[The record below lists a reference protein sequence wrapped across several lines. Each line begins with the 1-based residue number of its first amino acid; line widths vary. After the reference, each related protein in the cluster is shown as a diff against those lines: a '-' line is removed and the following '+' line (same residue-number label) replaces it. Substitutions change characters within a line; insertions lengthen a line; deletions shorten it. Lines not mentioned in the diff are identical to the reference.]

1 MNLRNT
7 LLNQPI
13 QEKYQESQL
22 EDSDSYPSQ
31 LINSALLISVIIP
44 VYNEENSIKDVIER
58 IPNHPNHPNHL
69 NYEIILVDDGS
80 TDKSVL
86 KIKEI
91 EKNNIILLQHQ
102 KNLGYGAA
110 LVTGFKK
117 ATGNI
122 IVTLDSDGQH
132 KPEEIEKML
141 KPILQDKA
149 DLVIGSR
156 HLGDCD
162 YKIPLCTRIGEYC
175 VNICILT
182 LFRQRVVN
190 NQSGYRCFRKETL
203 KLLNNNLF
211 VGMGFTTEFLL
222 ECALNNLKIL
232 EIPISLNSREHGTSY
247 VNLVNLFK
255 SILNCIAIYFLR
267 RSKLKINTSLVK
279 ISINTILK
287 LLYRIKNPCQ

>member
-1 MNLRNT
+1 MSLNLRKTHRNST
-7 LLNQPI
+7 I
-13 QEKYQESQL
+13 QEKYQESPL
-22 EDSDSYPSQ
+22 EASDSDPSQ
-31 LINSALLISVIIP
+31 LKTSDLLISVIIP

-58 IPNHPNHPNHL
+58 IPNHL

-91 EKNNIILLQHQ
+91 EKDNIILLQHQ

-110 LVTGFKK
+110 LITGFKK

-132 KPEEIEKML
+132 KPEEIKKML

-156 HLGDCD
+156 YLGDYD

-175 VNICILT
+175 VKICILT
-182 LFRQRVVN
+182 LFRQRVMN

-232 EIPISLNSREHGTSY
+232 EIPISLKPRVYGTSY
-247 VNLVNLFK
+247 VNLANLFK
-255 SILNCIAIYFLR
+255 SILNCIAIYFLK
-267 RSKLKINTSLVK
+267 RSKLKINTSFVK

>member
-1 MNLRNT
+1 MNLKNT

-31 LINSALLISVIIP
+31 QINSDILISVIIP
-44 VYNEENSIKDVIER
+44 VYNEEKSIKDVIER
-58 IPNHPNHPNHL
+58 IPNHL

-91 EKNNIILLQHQ
+91 EKDNIIILQHQ

-110 LVTGFKK
+110 LITGFKN
-117 ATGNI
+117 ANGNI

-132 KPEEIEKML
+132 KPEEIEKMI

-156 HLGDCD
+156 YLGDCN
-162 YKIPLCTRIGEYC
+162 YKVPLFTRIGEYC
-175 VNICILT
+175 VKICILT
-182 LFRQRVVN
+182 LFRQRIGN
-190 NQSGYRCFRKETL
+190 NQSGYRCFRKDI
-203 KLLNNNLF
+203 LNGLNDNLF

-232 EIPISLNSREHGTSY
+232 EIPINLNPREYGTSS
-247 VNLVNLFK
+247 VNLVEIFK
-255 SILNCIAIYFLR
+255 SILKSMAIYYLKR
-267 RSKLKINTSLVK
+267 YNLKINASFVK
-279 ISINTILK
+279 NSINTILK
-287 LLYRIKNPCQ
+287 LLYRIKNPRH